1 MSGTLTISLDGYT
14 DLPPGKIA
22 NVVTFVEMTAPP
34 AAAPL
39 PAGLAVVRV
48 EHPTA
53 AWYRGLYTRIGQRW
67 LWFSRAVMSD
77 TALSALLASPAAELH
92 VLRRNGEDIGM
103 AELDRSEPGTV
114 EIVSFGVVPEA
125 VGTGAARALM
135 ETVLA
140 QVFAGGAKR
149 VWLHTCSFDHP
160 AAVPFYLK
168 RGFRAFKFAIEV
180 SDDPRRTGHL
190 PKTAAPQIPLI
201 E

>member
-22 NVVTFVEMTAPP
+22 NVVTFVEMTAPPP

-77 TALSALLASPAAELH
+77 TALSALLASPAPSCTCCGATARISEW
-92 VLRRNGEDIGM
+92 RNWTGPN
-103 AELDRSEPGTV
+103 PGPWK
-114 EIVSFGVVPEA
+114 S
-125 VGTGAARALM
+125 
-135 ETVLA
+135 
-140 QVFAGGAKR
+140 
-149 VWLHTCSFDHP
+149 
-160 AAVPFYLK
+160 
-168 RGFRAFKFAIEV
+168 
-180 SDDPRRTGHL
+180 
-190 PKTAAPQIPLI
+190 
-201 E
+201 